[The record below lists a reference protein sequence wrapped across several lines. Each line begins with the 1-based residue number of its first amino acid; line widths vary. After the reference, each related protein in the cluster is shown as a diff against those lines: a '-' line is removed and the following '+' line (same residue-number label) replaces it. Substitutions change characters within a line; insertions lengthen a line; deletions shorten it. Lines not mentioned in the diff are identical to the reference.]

1 MLTFNGGVEA
11 LAGAQ
16 CCIIGQ
22 TLYPHSASL
31 DLDKRSCGC
40 SISNYSMG
48 IYWIRNGFSHFMSN
62 KHNSVI
68 KNTVIQV
75 AIFSAF
81 EITDLQDYSLNC
93 AAKCSLFQL
102 NAFIVIF
109 LFIPDHWFF
118 LTITQTLFVKL
129 KH

>member
-1 MLTFNGGVEA
+1 
-11 LAGAQ
+11 
-16 CCIIGQ
+16 
-22 TLYPHSASL
+22 
-31 DLDKRSCGC
+31 
-40 SISNYSMG
+40 
-48 IYWIRNGFSHFMSN
+48 MSN

-93 AAKCSLFQL
+93 AAKLTLFQL
-102 NAFIVIF
+102 NAFVIF

-118 LTITQTLFVKL
+118 PTITQTLFVKL

>member
-1 MLTFNGGVEA
+1 MLTFNGGAKA

-31 DLDKRSCGC
+31 DLGKRSCGC
-40 SISNYSMG
+40 SINNYSIG
-48 IYWIRNGFSHFMSN
+48 IYWIRNGFGHFMSN
-62 KHNSVI
+62 KRNSVI
-68 KNTVIQV
+68 KNTVIKV

-93 AAKCSLFQL
+93 AAKLTLFQFI
-102 NAFIVIF
+102 AFTVIF
-109 LFIPDHWFF
+109 LFIPNHWFF